1 MDNEIMDLDQ
11 LASFLQRDARE
22 LHKLANRGHLPG
34 TKVAGEWRF
43 ASADIHYWI
52 HNQLPEYTDAQLTK
66 LELGTA
72 RGAGDEQPCDEQP
85 LLANLLSEAAMAV
98 PLAAGTKA
106 SLLRE
111 LVALAEQTWQVY
123 DPAALLAAL
132 QQREEM
138 GSTALES
145 GVALPHPPRP
155 LSATAQG
162 EAFIVYARTPRGIPF
177 GAPDGGLT
185 DIFFL
190 IGCRERSTQVR
201 VSARLARLLLLPGF
215 IDELRAADSVRDSY
229 DAVIRAERQLIEA

>member
-22 LHKLANRGHLPG
+22 LFKLANRGHLPG

-52 HNQLPEYTDAQLTK
+52 HNQLPEYTDAELTA
-66 LELGTA
+66 LETGTA
-72 RGAGDEQPCDEQP
+72 RGGDDGQPM
-85 LLANLLSEAAMAV
+85 LATLLSEAGMAV

-111 LVALAEQTWQVY
+111 LVTVAEQTWQVY
-123 DPAALLAAL
+123 EPAALLTAI

-145 GVALPHPPRP
+145 GVAMPHPHRP
-155 LSATAQG
+155 LASTAQG
-162 EAFIVYARTPRGIPF
+162 EAFIAYAKTSSGIPF
-177 GAPDGGLT
+177 GAPDGGLS

-190 IGCRERSTQVR
+190 ICCRDRSTQVR
-201 VSARLARLLLLPGF
+201 LSARLARLLLRPEF
-215 IDELRAADSVRDSY
+215 IDELRAAESVRETHQAIVRD
-229 DAVIRAERQLIEA
+229 EQELIEA